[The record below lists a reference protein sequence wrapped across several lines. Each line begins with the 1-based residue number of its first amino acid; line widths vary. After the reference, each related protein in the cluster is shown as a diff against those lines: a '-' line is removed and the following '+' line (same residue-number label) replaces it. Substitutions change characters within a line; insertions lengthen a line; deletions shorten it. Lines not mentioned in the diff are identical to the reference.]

1 MRSLKKVF
9 YSTLGGTTAVALAVS
24 AAVSAQT
31 STMPKLGEPVTEELL
46 ANWDIDVRT
55 PDSLG
60 LPEGS
65 GSVADGK
72 IVYDASCA
80 SCHGADAEGGPVFG
94 AMVGGIGS
102 FTTDKRT
109 LTPGS
114 MYPYPGVLF
123 DYIKRAMPMTAP
135 QSLTDDEVYAV
146 SAYLL
151 NLNGLI
157 ADDAVMDA
165 ESMAG
170 VEMPNKDGFIVDD
183 RPDVSAI
190 RCMKD
195 CKPINGSS

>member
-1 MRSLKKVF
+1 MQSLKTVF
-9 YSTLGGTTAVALAVS
+9 YGTLAGTMVVALAVS
-24 AAVSAQT
+24 HAVSAQ
-31 STMPKLGEPVTEELL
+31 SVPIPKLGEPVTEEAL

-60 LPEGS
+60 LPAGS
-65 GSVADGK
+65 GSVDAGK
-72 IVYDASCA
+72 LVYDASCA
-80 SCHGADAEGGPVFG
+80 SCHGANAEGGPVFG

-123 DYIKRAMPMTAP
+123 DYIKRAMPMSAP

-165 ESMAG
+165 ESMSA
-170 VEMPNKDGFIVDD
+170 VEMPNKDGFLVDD
-183 RPDVSAI
+183 RPDVTAI

>member
-72 IVYDASCA
+72 TVYDASCA